1 MNAQSPP
8 GCRFVD
14 YFVVCGL
21 DPDTGLEADEL
32 AALIEWLKDE
42 KSGAPVAAG
51 SREGGAQGE
60 DFDASPLRR
69 TFKSKVLAHY
79 PNNVEWNLF
88 DQDAVGMLCMPRGL
102 SFRTQAD
109 RRDPEF
115 HSFLITRED
124 GSRTYGFALTFFE
137 EVRSEPIREAMQTL
151 YAMHRAEQAG
161 GGGCGGSGGP
171 YGAPSPG
178 CSSDSLVTLA
188 ESTSSDFGDTDSATG
203 LSSSLLRMRHSAS
216 YDSSRD
222 TLFTSKCICL
232 IAPMPFV
239 QACRK
244 ALTQLHTAVT
254 SPQPPP
260 LPLESYVYN
269 LLYEVPLPPLGRSLR
284 FSSVYMP
291 PVVCQRPGPHELPLF
306 DYCLREVFELL
317 GLENVV
323 QLFTCALLEHQILL
337 LSRDYQRLMVVAEG
351 IMVLLFPFSWQHV
364 YVPIL
369 PASLLHFLDAPVPY
383 LMGLQIDGE
392 MGRNGLELP
401 QEASLCLVDVDN
413 RSLELPEELP
423 QFPNKLE
430 FVQEL
435 SEVLLRF
442 GVPPEGSL
450 HCSDSAAHLRSLS
463 LFGQT
468 TTSPPALGNRLGTL
482 PALGNQNHLT
492 SEDRRNGNV
501 VPNPRGMEELL
512 KGNETLA
519 RVQAIAKRT
528 GLNFDIS
535 YSLKRQGSENRLE
548 GRGEGFDGSEANQEL
563 LDQKLNIHVREV
575 FANQFTQLFA
585 DYEAFVIQPTQDM
598 EAWITSRENMQNFDK
613 ASFLSDQP
621 EPYLPFLSSFIETQM
636 FATFIDSK
644 ILAQWE
650 EKEPLLRAFDA
661 RVEKMRVYGVRAPLL
676 RTSTYQKCTSTR
688 EAEQALEQR
697 LSKIDHTAVH
707 PHLLDMKIGQGKY
720 EQGFF
725 PRLQAEVLATGP
737 TSEKSSKRSSSA
749 QWRRRDRLRQHS
761 EHLQL
766 DNDQREE
773 ARSLGKSVRQPKL
786 SELSPS
792 VIAQTNWK
800 FVEGLLRE
808 CRLKTKRMLVEKLG
822 HEAVELG
829 HGEVNITGL
838 EENTLLASLCDLL
851 ERIWSHGLQVK
862 QGKSAL
868 WAHLLRFQEKEE
880 KLESNPELGSTGSG
894 LVPGHERRKSDASP
908 IMPQLKV
915 SLTQDMR
922 HIQNMG
928 EIHTDVG
935 RARAW
940 VRLAMEKKQLA
951 RHLKQLL
958 SDQELT
964 KKLYK
969 RYAFLRCDDEKEQF
983 LYHLLSFTTVEYF
996 CFTNAF
1002 STIVMPYRVLIVPSK
1017 KLGGSLTT
1025 ANPWICVSGEQEET
1039 GVIPVPKNVLEMTFE
1054 CPNLGKLTTLQIGHD
1069 NAGLMAKWLVD
1080 CVLVRN
1086 EITSHTYRFP
1096 CGRWLGRGVDD
1107 GSLERILVGELVT
1120 VDGSAEDITRNNRA
1134 TSPQNPLPMPSRKM
1148 GIANKF
1154 ISNIPPTEL
1163 DTGQIQ
1169 EAVGEAVNSLVKHFH
1184 KPERERGSLT
1194 PLLCGEGG
1202 LVSALE
1208 QVFHHGFKSSRL
1220 FQRTVFLWD
1229 LLEKVCIHLESL
1241 GDGDGIQEEPTPV
1254 RNSRS
1259 SFCRV
1264 VNSINTSR
1272 RNIGKDDKFQLLI
1285 CLGARDHQLHRWLPL
1300 IVSSPATMQLYEECA
1315 MLRDHSLVNS
1325 LIRVLQ
1331 SLQEFNI
1338 NLEASLTKG
1347 LEL

>member
-1 MNAQSPP
+1 PFI
-8 GCRFVD
+8 C
-14 YFVVCGL
+14 
-21 DPDTGLEADEL
+21 LETA
-32 AALIEWLKDE
+32 
-42 KSGAPVAAG
+42 
-51 SREGGAQGE
+51 RE

-161 GGGCGGSGGP
+161 
-171 YGAPSPG
+171 
-178 CSSDSLVTLA
+178 LA

-463 LFGQT
+463 L
-468 TTSPPALGNRLGTL
+468 
-482 PALGNQNHLT
+482 NHLT

-548 GRGEGFDGSEANQEL
+548 GRVCDTEHIVEH
-563 LDQKLNIHVREV
+563 KLNIHVREV

-766 DNDQREE
+766 DNDQRERYIQE

-1148 GIANKF
+1148 VSIV
-1154 ISNIPPTEL
+1154 SNIPPTEL

-1285 CLGARDHQLHRWLPL
+1285 CLGASRDHQLHRWLPL